1 MTVFFCQHTYSQDPH
16 FSQYFSSPMTLNPA
30 NTGNF
35 DGPARLAMNFR
46 NQWQGVGQ
54 PYITGTASFDTELFK
69 KKAGAGN
76 KIAIGLLGLYDR
88 TTGGKLT
95 SNYFSASLGYHLWT
109 DNEHTSK
116 ISIGFQ
122 GSMASRRLDFTKISF
137 ADQFTSFGFDLNLPS
152 NQNFQTG
159 NISYADINTGLMF
172 SKAKEEGSF
181 YIGTSVYHLTRPNES
196 FLGSEVNR
204 VPMRLTFH
212 SGGTVNLGEKSSLMG
227 SAMYMTQGSVPEA
240 VLGLAYGKR
249 ISNQF
254 NDIDIF
260 IGGWLRNKD
269 AIIPY
274 MGYIYNNMQLGIS
287 YDINTSGLSASGS
300 RNRSFE
306 ISMIYHF
313 VDKSAYKNLVPWY

>member
-1 MTVFFCQHTYSQDPH
+1 MTAIFWQHTYSQDPH
-16 FSQYFSSPMTLNPA
+16 FSQYFSSPLTLNPA

-46 NQWQGVGQ
+46 NQWQGIGQ

-76 KIAIGLLGLYDR
+76 KIAIGLVGLYDR

-95 SNYFSASLGYHLWT
+95 SNYISASLGYHLWT
-109 DNEHTSK
+109 DYEHTNK

-122 GSMASRRLDFTKISF
+122 GAMASRRLDFTKITF
-137 ADQFTSFGFDLNLPS
+137 ADQFTSYGFDLSLPS
-152 NQNFQTG
+152 NQTFQTG
-159 NISYADINTGLMF
+159 NITYADVNTGIMF
-172 SKAKEEGSF
+172 TSTKEEGSF
-181 YIGTSVYHLTRPNES
+181 YIGTSAYHLTRPNES
-196 FLGSEVNR
+196 FLGNETNR
-204 VPMRLTFH
+204 IPIRVTIH
-212 SGGTVNLGEKSSLMG
+212 SGGTINMSENSKLMG
-227 SAMYMTQGSVPEA
+227 SAMYMSQGSVSES
-240 VLGLAYGKR
+240 VLGLAFSRR

-260 IGGWLRNKD
+260 FGSWVRNKD

-274 MGYIYNNMQLGIS
+274 MGYTYNNMQLGIS
-287 YDINTSGLSASGS
+287 YDINTSGLSTSGS

-313 VDKSAYKNLVPWY
+313 VDKSEFRNLVPWY